1 MRSKSKF
8 TSYPLTQDHI
18 LYYIMMWYKAYRS
31 SLFIFRSDFRG
42 FFRSIAEK
50 FLIRSQSI
58 DSRKHRIAAAAAASS
73 QLLRLDF
80 AVAICRSLAHSYA
93 LLLTFSFVS
102 FSTSGFVSELATAAW
117 TMSCAFILKINGAS
131 TAIVHPQVVETAV
144 MPSNSNSLTYIL
156 ANQNVRPLVET
167 KMI

>member
-18 LYYIMMWYKAYRS
+18 LYYIMMWYKAYWS

-50 FLIRSQSI
+50 FLIRSQFI
-58 DSRKHRIAAAAAASS
+58 DSRKHRIAAASS

-80 AVAICRSLAHSYA
+80 AVAICRSPPHSYA

-131 TAIVHPQVVETAV
+131 TAIVHPQAVEAAI